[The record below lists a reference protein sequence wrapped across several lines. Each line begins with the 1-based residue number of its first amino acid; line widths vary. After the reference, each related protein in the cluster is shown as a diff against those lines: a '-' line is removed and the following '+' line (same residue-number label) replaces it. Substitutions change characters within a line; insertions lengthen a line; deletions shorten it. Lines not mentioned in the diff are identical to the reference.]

1 MILGITGDR
10 HPGERGLGDAAER
23 YALEEVTGPGP
34 AFDAAW
40 RALDGFFGP
49 RNEIER
55 RDVLERWLTDPVTD
69 GPIRVRYHLV
79 VARAADGSLAGA
91 RDCFVTLDG
100 ERCVVLL
107 SHSLVEPAHR
117 RTGLAGLL
125 RTAPAALA
133 RRAVADGGMPRE
145 TPILLVAEME
155 PVDPADPGSLVRLLA
170 YGRAGYVAVP
180 PAAMPYC
187 QPDFRDLD
195 ALGEDQRPIPMVLVA
210 RWLDHE
216 GAAIP
221 AAHVEGIVRGF
232 RAIHLRACRRA
243 DLDALLGRA
252 LAALGAYPHD
262 PVPVLPLAGP
272 AAEILEPLL
281 KSRVLL
287 NYPPAWRGL
296 VPDADADLAALVV
309 AAASPAPARG
319 TLTPGG

>member
-1 MILGITGDR
+1 MSLDLSGDR
-10 HPGERGLGDAAER
+10 HPGERGLAEAAER
-23 YALEEVTGPGP
+23 YTLQEVTGPGP
-34 AFDAAW
+34 AFDDAW
-40 RALDGFFGP
+40 RALSGFFGP

-55 RDVLERWLTDPVTD
+55 RDVLERWLVDPVTD

-117 RTGLAGLL
+117 RSGLAGLL

-133 RRAVADGGMPRE
+133 RRAVAEAGMPPE

-155 PVDPADPGSLVRLLA
+155 PVDPGDPGSLVRLLA

-210 RWLDHE
+210 RWLGRE
-216 GAAIP
+216 GAPIP
-221 AAHVEGIVRGF
+221 KAHVEGIVRSF

-243 DLDALLGRA
+243 DLDALLVRA
-252 LAALGAYPHD
+252 LAALAAYPAD
-262 PVPVLPLAGP
+262 PVPVLPLAGD
-272 AAEILEPLL
+272 AADVLAPLL
-281 KSRVLL
+281 KSRVLGY
-287 NYPPAWRGL
+287 YPEAWRGP
-296 VPDADADLAALVV
+296 VPDAADEHAALVA
-309 AAASPAPARG
+309 AAASAGPGRG
-319 TLTPGG
+319 TLIPGG